1 MGLCWNWNWFHE
13 EQSVLMVD
21 CSQSGIF
28 DVLVE
33 RFKAKTLSRR
43 IVVQRTGILKQVSL
57 SKIMTTVFHYNLQW

>member
-1 MGLCWNWNWFHE
+1 
-13 EQSVLMVD
+13 MVD